1 MEVKNFF
8 KFITSKR
15 PEYTMVDAVTKGY
28 SVPADSGSTV
38 DNETLSIN
46 GLFTTKKGHPNYPKI
61 KSYKSY
67 SDSELE
73 DFYYVFDV
81 SDTRSAS
88 YLADIYGCDDY
99 ATMVRLIKF
108 KSGIETLSLKQKPES
123 PYDIDDITEIEFN
136 YGDKNIDELISTL
149 CKNYLSDLDDDDY
162 EEIGR
167 ILTDSDDSLDVED
180 FKYSLS
186 NGDLSNFFEYLHTLS
201 EEWCP
206 HKISTLHDY
215 LFDCFRAV
223 AEYEADVYNKRFS
236 LECDENSD
244 YCNIERVD
252 YKWPFVYL
260 HLYTNIDEHDMRSDE
275 PEFRNQYDNITNAQ
289 AEASE
294 GLSYKYIAE
303 YFEKYPII

>member
-28 SVPADSGSTV
+28 SVPVNSGSTV

-46 GLFTTKKGHPNYPKI
+46 GLFTTKNEIRNFPNI

-67 SDSELE
+67 SDSEVE

-88 YLADIYGCDDY
+88 YLADIFGCDDY
-99 ATMVRLIKF
+99 STMIRLIKL
-108 KSGIETLSLKQKPES
+108 KSGIETLSLKKRPES
-123 PYDIDDITEIEFN
+123 PYEIDNIKEIEFRH
-136 YGDKNIDELISTL
+136 GDNIEELVLTL
-149 CKNYLSDLDDDDY
+149 CKNYLSDLSDDDY
-162 EEIGR
+162 EQIGS

-180 FKYSLS
+180 FKQSFS
-186 NGDLSNFFEYLHTLS
+186 SGDLYNFLEYLHILS

-206 HKISTLHDY
+206 DKIGILHDY
-215 LFDCFRAV
+215 LFDCFCSV
-223 AEYEADVYNKRFS
+223 AEYESDIYNKRFN

-252 YKWPFVYL
+252 FKWPFVYL
-260 HLYTNIDEHDMRSDE
+260 HLYTDGDMRSDE
-275 PEFRNQYDNITNAQ
+275 PEFRNQYDNITNAPS
-289 AEASE
+289 EAKE
-294 GLSYKYIAE
+294 GLSYKYVAE
-303 YFEKYPII
+303 YFEKYPIV